1 MPFVVDASVAA
12 TWLLPDEGNPVAEA
26 AYRRLLT
33 GSALVPSI
41 WWYEMRNIFISNEQ
55 RGRISSE
62 HTARA
67 LTLLAGLPIK
77 IDATP
82 DSDTALA
89 LARKHRLTVYDAA
102 YLELALREII
112 PLATLD
118 EALIRA
124 GAAEGVSLVR

>member
-12 TWLLPDEGNPVAEA
+12 TWLLPDESNPVAEA

-33 GSALVPSI
+33 DTALVPSI
-41 WWYEMRNIFISNEQ
+41 WWYEMRNIFISNER
-55 RGRISSE
+55 RGRISSD

-67 LTLLAGLPIK
+67 LMLLAGLPITVS
-77 IDATP
+77 ATQ
-82 DSDTALA
+82 DSDNIMA

-102 YLELALREII
+102 YLELAQREII
-112 PLATLD
+112 LLATLD

-124 GAAEGVSLVR
+124 AAVEGVSFVR